1 MITISICA
9 VIAAIALLKI
19 AIEFEKTREVLE
31 DIGCALSMMDTDD
44 NR

>member
-31 DIGCALSMMDTDD
+31 DISQELDEINMND
-44 NR
+44 